1 MTQELFDKIDVN
13 VLLLLEDNNIYEVF
27 SRGHVPK
34 IELKTIEDLWTHMI
48 KSDIDYSFCIGAGI
62 KELTLRKISD
72 DILYNA
78 TINNTN
84 DVVKIGNIK
93 TCMLVRIVPI
103 ICKLVKV

>member
-48 KSDIDYSFCIGAGI
+48 KSDIDYI
-62 KELTLRKISD
+62 KKHLVDIDSVLTD
-72 DILYNA
+72 D
-78 TINNTN
+78 
-84 DVVKIGNIK
+84 DVEALEEAEKDLKSKK
-93 TCMLVRIVPI
+93 TKRL
-103 ICKLVKV
+103 